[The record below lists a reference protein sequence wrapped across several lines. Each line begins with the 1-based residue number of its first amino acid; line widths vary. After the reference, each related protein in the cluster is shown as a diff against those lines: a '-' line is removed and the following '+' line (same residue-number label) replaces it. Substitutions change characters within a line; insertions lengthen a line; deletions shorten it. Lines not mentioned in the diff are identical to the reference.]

1 MNPLKKNDE
10 GSDDPEYD
18 PKVHHYWKQLQKL
31 FLLLWKT
38 IVWTLCPLSKYHEWP
53 FKSTLQISTSTSKNE
68 NKIYVHCFVKVNVS
82 KKATQIDKIF
92 TVYLTFTTWCQII
105 GEDFITLCG
114 LLRKNE
120 LYPTSFNEWSLLFFQ
135 GEEYF
140 AHRLWKIVAALSLSM
155 EFSSR
160 REQPFTRFQS
170 NHVWEIWSSAILM
183 IKAHKMSPI
192 FFCNDHMIN
201 DT

>member
-1 MNPLKKNDE
+1 MNPLKKDDE

-18 PKVHHYWKQLQKL
+18 PKFHHYWKQLQKL

-38 IVWTLCPLSKYHEWP
+38 IVWTLCPLSKYHELP
-53 FKSTLQISTSTSKNE
+53 FKSTLQSSTSTSKSE

-120 LYPTSFNEWSLLFFQ
+120 LYPTSFNEWSLLFFSGRRVFCTQ
-135 GEEYF
+135 TMKNCCSLEFIHGVF
-140 AHRLWKIVAALSLSM
+140 LKKRAALYKI
-155 EFSSR
+155 
-160 REQPFTRFQS
+160 P
-170 NHVWEIWSSAILM
+170 
-183 IKAHKMSPI
+183 IKSCVRNLI
-192 FFCNDHMIN
+192 QCYSD
-201 DT
+201 D

>member
-18 PKVHHYWKQLQKL
+18 PKFHHYWKQLQKL

-120 LYPTSFNEWSLLFFQ
+120 LYPTSFNEWSLLSFFREKSILHTDYEKLLQ
-135 GEEYF
+135 PWVYPWSFPQEESSHLQDSNQIMCEKSDPVLF
-140 AHRLWKIVAALSLSM
+140 WWLKHIKCLPF
-155 EFSSR
+155 FSAMI
-160 REQPFTRFQS
+160 
-170 NHVWEIWSSAILM
+170 IW
-183 IKAHKMSPI
+183 
-192 FFCNDHMIN
+192 
-201 DT
+201 